1 MIGIIVC
8 GHSHFASGLYS
19 ALELIAG
26 PCDHLKTIDF
36 EINDSIA
43 SLEHKMSQAIDS
55 LNDCDDILFMADLLH
70 GTPYFCAKKVSKQY
84 PSKNIRVIA
93 GTNLAMIIECSMARA
108 FVNDIDSLAD
118 MVINTGKEQIF
129 KY

>member
-8 GHSHFASGLYS
+8 GHSSFASGIYS
-19 ALELIAG
+19 AYELIAG
-26 PCDHLKTIDF
+26 ACDHLKTIDF
-36 EINDSIA
+36 TIDDSIA
-43 SLEHKMSQAIDS
+43 MLEKKMNQAIDS
-55 LNDCDDILFMADLLH
+55 LNDCDDILFMVDLLQ
-70 GTPYFCAKKVSKQY
+70 GTPYFCAMKVAKQY

-108 FVNDIDSLAD
+108 IANDIDSLVD
-118 MVINTGKEQIF
+118 MIINTGKEQMV